1 MGQLLFAQTCT
12 TEKNTCCNG
21 FEDTMKALYPF
32 DLYREKYVKHN
43 TCRPKMNTSSWS
55 INVLENCLKWYSIL
69 LVFRHNTIWQWCNNK
84 QTNKTLGRL
93 RYHFSFL
100 LNRRKAIR

>member
-1 MGQLLFAQTCT
+1 VAQSEHSDIVNILL
-12 TEKNTCCNG
+12 
-21 FEDTMKALYPF
+21 
-32 DLYREKYVKHN
+32 EKYVKHN
-43 TCRPKMNTSSWS
+43 TCGPKMNTSSWS

-100 LNRRKAIR
+100 DITLS